1 MISFLVKILTFKSF
15 GIYKFLFKKKK
26 NRFFKI
32 LYKSFKKYFSYSFS
46 CSFFDFFWTFQAL
59 ENFWKI
65 LFKNLFTNY
74 CRFIL

>member
-1 MISFLVKILTFKSF
+1 M
-15 GIYKFLFKKKK
+15 G
-26 NRFFKI
+26 FFKI

-65 LFKNLFTNY
+65 LFKNLFTND
-74 CRFIL
+74 CRLIL